1 MLNTKFMTVV
11 LRNDFLLEVCDKIKV
26 LGHPLRIKIVE
37 YLEKGDAS
45 VSEIMKS
52 VDVSQPIA
60 SQHLLL
66 MKSKGILCSRR
77 DGNVIIYSIKD
88 TMTLGLLSCLRKSQ
102 QNF

>member
-1 MLNTKFMTVV
+1 MLSTKFMTIV

-37 YLEKGDAS
+37 HLEKGDAS
-45 VSEIMKS
+45 VSQIMKS
-52 VDVSQPIA
+52 LDISQPIT

-66 MKSKGILCSRR
+66 MKSKGILRSRR
-77 DGNVIIYSIKD
+77 EGNVIIYSIKD
-88 TMTLGLLSCLRKSQ
+88 TMILGLLSCLRKSQ